1 MAMDLPVMNEE
12 NATPG
17 MALKTY
23 EMTYDEATIS
33 AYLAR
38 GAEPAELY
46 THDGVLTV
54 PPGMFLGAYGRLIHE
69 TFHYE
74 AGVHTASQL
83 TVHRCPPVGT
93 KATVSGEIIRTF
105 ERNGDKYVTFS
116 VRVADADGLCADVEH
131 TSIYALRSRA

>member
-1 MAMDLPVMNEE
+1 MELPIMNEE
-12 NATPG
+12 NAPAG
-17 MALKTY
+17 KPLNSY
-23 EMTYDEATIS
+23 EIVYDQAAID

-38 GAEPAELY
+38 GGESAELY
-46 THDGVLTV
+46 THDGRLTV

-83 TVHRCPPVGT
+83 TVHRCPQVGT
-93 KATVSGEIIRTF
+93 RATVSGEILRTF

-116 VRVADADGLCADVEH
+116 VRVADAEGPCAEVEH
-131 TSIYALRSRA
+131 TSIYGLRSRA

>member
-1 MAMDLPVMNEE
+1 MNEE
-12 NATPG
+12 NAPAG
-17 MALKTY
+17 KPLNSY
-23 EMTYDEATIS
+23 EIVYDQAAID

-38 GAEPAELY
+38 GGESAALY
-46 THDGVLTV
+46 THDGTLTV

-116 VRVADADGLCADVEH
+116 VRVADAEGPCAEVEH
-131 TSIYALRSRA
+131 TSIYGLRSRA

>member
-1 MAMDLPVMNEE
+1 MELPVMNEE
-12 NATPG
+12 NAPAG
-17 MALKTY
+17 KPLNSY
-23 EMTYDEATIS
+23 EIIYDQAAID

-38 GAEPAELY
+38 GAESSALY
-46 THDGVLTV
+46 THNGTLTV

-83 TVHRCPPVGT
+83 KVHRCPPVGT
-93 KATVSGEIIRTF
+93 KATVSGEILRTF

-116 VRVADADGLCADVEH
+116 VRVADAEGLCAEVEH
-131 TSIYALRSRA
+131 TSIYGLRSRA